1 MISADS
7 NGLVFSVIG
16 TDMKEITDHLLDK
29 WGAGEISRTIGLD
42 LKA

>member
-29 WGAGEISRTIGLD
+29 WGAGEISGTVGLD